1 MNVQDAI
8 FRLSRFWAD
17 QGCLVLPPCELEIPG
32 GILHPEVFFRLL
44 DPKPWR
50 AAYLQPVRRPLDG
63 RYGRHPYRL
72 GRHLQ
77 FQVVVKA
84 PGGDVRELYLK
95 SLEDLGLELADH
107 DLRFAEWNW
116 EALSLDAWG
125 LGWHVLVDGL
135 GVTRMTF
142 LQQVAGRQLDPV
154 ALEIS
159 YGVERLL
166 MAITRADDTF
176 RLPWSDDGTE
186 YGELWRRDEVELSRY
201 AVEVADVDL
210 VERQLAVLAEEARVA
225 LDAGLVRLSY
235 ELTVKA
241 LRGIDLLEMRG
252 RLSTRERVERLS
264 GVREMVREVA
274 ARYLD
279 EEANPAVE
287 VPEPQSTE
295 TQPPRT
301 EGAEPESTE
310 PAEPAKRKTAKRKR
324 TRRKS
329 KRKEST

>member
-8 FRLSRFWAD
+8 FRLSRFWAA
-17 QGCLVLPPCELEIPG
+17 QGCLVLPPCDLEIPG

-44 DPKPWR
+44 DPEPWR

-63 RYGRHPYRL
+63 RYGHHPYRL

-84 PGGDVRELYLK
+84 PGGDMRELYLE
-95 SLEDLGLELADH
+95 SLEDLGLEPADH

-166 MAITRADDTF
+166 MTITRAGDAF
-176 RLPWSDDGTE
+176 QLPWAGDGPE
-186 YGELWRRDEVELSRY
+186 YGELCRRDEVELSRY
-201 AVEVADVDL
+201 ANEVADVDV
-210 VERQLAVLAEEARVA
+210 VERQLAVLADEARVA
-225 LDAGLVRLSY
+225 LDAGLVRLAY

-241 LRGIDLLEMRG
+241 LRGIDLLEVRG
-252 RLSTRERVERLS
+252 RLSTRDRAERLS
-264 GVREMVREVA
+264 RVRERIREVA

-287 VPEPQSTE
+287 VPEPESPKAE
-295 TQPPRT
+295 
-301 EGAEPESTE
+301 EAEPENTE
-310 PAEPAKRKTAKRKR
+310 PAPAEPVKRKR
-324 TRRKS
+324 KSKRKS
-329 KRKEST
+329 KRKEPT